1 MADLAISR
9 GARRAAAGML
19 ALMLLVGAG
28 NLLASWDEARGVQHA
43 AASSCRFFADLAG
56 VPISVSPATGKPPAR
71 LGVQIVSDSRIAWRG
86 LGCPGVLPPP
96 SPSFMLWAQYY
107 RLPYK

>member
-1 MADLAISR
+1 MDGHATITR
-9 GARRAAAGML
+9 GARRAAVG
-19 ALMLLVGAG
+19 LLVLTLITGAG
-28 NLLASWDEARGVQHA
+28 NLLASWNEARGVQHA

-56 VPISVSPATGKPPAR
+56 VPIAVSPATGKPAE

-96 SPSFMLWAQYY
+96 SPSFAQWARYY
-107 RLPYK
+107 RLPYR